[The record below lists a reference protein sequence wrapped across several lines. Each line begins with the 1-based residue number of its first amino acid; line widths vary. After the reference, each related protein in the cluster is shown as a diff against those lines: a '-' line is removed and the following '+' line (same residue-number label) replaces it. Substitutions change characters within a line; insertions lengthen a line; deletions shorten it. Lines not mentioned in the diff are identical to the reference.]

1 MIRWTVGLVLDAV
14 LALRESG
21 ATAVSI
27 RLGPLALEAA
37 FPDVEEEDEAA
48 HVGMGF
54 QLEPDADEGAAVE
67 EEDEEE
73 GRIGFRGR

>member
-1 MIRWTVGLVLDAV
+1 MVLDAV

-27 RLGPLALEAA
+27 KMFGLSIEAA
-37 FPDVEEEDEAA
+37 FPDPEEEEESAA

-54 QLEPDADEGAAVE
+54 CLDPETDEG
-67 EEDEEE
+67 EED
-73 GRIGFRGR
+73 

>member
-1 MIRWTVGLVLDAV
+1 MVLDAV

-27 RLGPLALEAA
+27 KAWGLSIEAA
-37 FPDVEEEDEAA
+37 FPDPEEEEEVA

-54 QLEPDADEGAAVE
+54 CLDPEADED
-67 EEDEEE
+67 EDDVV
-73 GRIGFRGR
+73 